1 MVRALI
7 ATVGGTPQPLI
18 ESIARHQ
25 PEFVCFVCSQESVDK
40 IAEIKLALKER
51 GRTEFKDHKILIR
64 DINDLTL
71 CYQDTLNAWQ
81 QVRDRDIAPGE
92 TLVDYTGGTKTM
104 SVALGLVALTEGV
117 SFSYVG
123 GAQRARDGLGV
134 VLDGSEQI
142 HTGASPWTLFAVR
155 EKRRIAEAF
164 NHCRFETAK
173 ALITAVLDS
182 PASEVI
188 KAELRAMDAI
198 CEAYSHWEKFD
209 LKLASRKLKPAIE
222 QMTAF
227 LQLSSA
233 PGYTEFLVQAN
244 RNLDWLKKIA
254 LESEEFKKPSD
265 KMVIDLVANAG
276 RRAAEGKYDDAV
288 ARLYRALE
296 MSGQAALRELGIDD
310 AGKVDPQ
317 VIPAT
322 LREEYQQ
329 KYESNGKLKLGCTAV
344 FRLLK
349 EKQIPRGIAYFQADP
364 PMNKLLSARN
374 TSILAHGMQPIKQE
388 TYESLHD
395 KLLLFLEQPQLPDFP
410 RL

>member
-25 PEFVCFVCSQESVDK
+25 PEFVCFVCSQESLDK
-40 IAEIKLALKER
+40 IAEIKIALKAK
-51 GRTEFKDHKILIR
+51 GCLDFKDHKILIR

-81 QVRDRDIAPGE
+81 EARDRDIAPGE

-123 GAQRARDGLGV
+123 GTQRAKEGLGI

-142 HTGASPWTLFAVR
+142 HTGASPWAIFAVR

-164 NHCRFETAK
+164 NHCRFETAI
-173 ALITAVLDS
+173 ALITAVLES
-182 PASEVI
+182 PASEAI
-188 KAELRAMDAI
+188 KAELRILAAF
-198 CEAYSHWEKFD
+198 CEAYSLWEKFD
-209 LKLASRKLKPAIE
+209 LKIASRKLKPAIE

-227 LQLSSA
+227 LQLSPA
-233 PGYTEFLVQAN
+233 PGYIEFLEQAN
-244 RNLDWLKKIA
+244 RNLEWLREVSA
-254 LESEEFKKPSD
+254 ESEEFKKPSD
-265 KMVIDLVANAG
+265 KMVIDLVANAE

-296 MSGQAALRELGIDD
+296 MSGQVALRDLDIND
-310 AGKVDPQ
+310 AGNVDPT
-317 VIPAT
+317 VIPENLQT
-322 LREEYQQ
+322 EYQQ
-329 KYESNGKLKLGCTAV
+329 KYKTNGKLKLPSYAV
-344 FRLLK
+344 FRLLN
-349 EKQIPRGIAYFQADP
+349 ERQHPRGIAYFQADP
-364 PMNKLLSARN
+364 PMDKLLSARN
-374 TSILAHGMQPIKQE
+374 ASILAHGMQPIKQE
-388 TYESLHD
+388 AYVSLRD
-395 KLLLFLEQPQLPDFP
+395 KLFLFLQQPVLPVFP
-410 RL
+410 KL